1 MKILVTGS
9 SGFIGSHL
17 IKELKRRNI
26 PFTTLSLRGLS
37 KKYPEHKRLIQ
48 SHLLNTDVVIHLAAL
63 AHQKGK
69 INADL
74 NLFSRINTDKTEFL
88 AKEALKAGVKRFV
101 FLSSIA
107 VYGILDSQKALDEN
121 TNCKPKN
128 AYGISKFSAEKRLNL
143 LSRNYSMKI
152 YIIRPPI
159 VYGPKDNGNFLRLLQ
174 IIKFCYLL
182 PFRALKN
189 KRSLI
194 FIGNLVDALITVALS
209 QNVRPGVY
217 LVSDNESLAVNDL
230 IHKISSAMNKKI
242 ILFFVPVVVLNFISR
257 FIFKH
262 KEFKKITGN
271 LEINSSKFKINFN
284 WKATYTFDAALK
296 KTINWFSKNG

>member
-1 MKILVTGS
+1 MKILLTGS
-9 SGFIGSHL
+9 SGFIGSYL
-17 IKELKRRNI
+17 VKELKRRKI
-26 PFTTLSLRGLS
+26 PFNTLSLRGLS
-37 KKYPEHKRLIQ
+37 KKFPDHKKIIQ
-48 SHLLNTDVVIHLAAL
+48 SHLLNTDVVIHLAGL

-74 NLFSRINTDKTEFL
+74 NLFSRINTDKTEFI
-88 AKEALKAGVKRFV
+88 ANESLKAGVKSFV

-121 TNCKPKN
+121 ISCKPIN
-128 AYGISKFSAEKRLNL
+128 AYGISKFSAEKKLYL
-143 LSRNYSMKI
+143 LSKKSNMKI

-159 VYGPKDNGNFLRLLQ
+159 VYGPKDKGNFLKLLQ
-174 IIKFCYLL
+174 LISFAYLL
-182 PFRALKN
+182 PFGALKN

-217 LVSDNESLAVNDL
+217 LVSDNESLALNDL
-230 IHKISSAMNKKI
+230 IYKIGLAMNKKI
-242 ILFFVPVVVLNFISR
+242 ILIVVPVPFLNFISR
-257 FIFKH
+257 FFFKH
-262 KEFKKITGN
+262 KELQKITGN

-284 WKATYTFDAALK
+284 WKAAYTFDAALK
-296 KTINWFSKNG
+296 KTVNWFSKND